1 MRVQVLVAAVNQQ
14 DHSLL
19 EKMHIQS
26 DAIIANQCDRNAV
39 ETFQWQGHTIIYLH
53 FQERGVGL
61 NRNNALLRATGDLLL
76 FADEDEV
83 LCEGYP
89 ALMEEAFEA
98 APGAG
103 GIIFNIDLL
112 GEAGGHRQNQK
123 VRRLHLYNALNYGT
137 VRLGVRKTAV
147 VRENLSFHTCF
158 GGGTLYSCGEDTLF
172 IGDMLK
178 KGLKLYTSPHT
189 IATVDNRVSGWFQG
203 YTPKYMY
210 DKGALFAALS
220 PRLSGLLCLQDA
232 LRHHGL
238 YAPSNLTLTQQLH
251 LMRQGR
257 QGFSTLTPYKEG
269 ER

>member
-1 MRVQVLVAAVNQQ
+1 MSVQVLVAAMHQQ

-39 ETFQWQGHTIIYLH
+39 ETFQWQGHTITYLH
-53 FQERGVGL
+53 FKERGVGL

-83 LCEGYP
+83 LSDGYP
-89 ALMEEAFEA
+89 ALMEQAFAA
-98 APGAG
+98 APEAG
-103 GIIFNIDLL
+103 GIVFNIDLL
-112 GEAGGHRQNQK
+112 GEAGGHRRNRK
-123 VRRLHLYNALNYGT
+123 VQRLHVYNALNYGT
-137 VRLGVRKTAV
+137 VRLGVRRTAV

-189 IATVDNRVSGWFQG
+189 IATVDNRVSGWFKG

-210 DKGALFAALS
+210 DKGALFTALS
-220 PRLSGLLCLQDA
+220 PRLSALLCLQDA
-232 LRHHGL
+232 LRHRGL
-238 YAPSNLTLTQQLH
+238 YASGNLSITRQLQ
-251 LMRQGR
+251 LMHQGR
-257 QGFSTLTPYKEG
+257 QGFKTLTPFEEG